1 MENIGIRVSYEPMFK
16 SKDIIF
22 RSPNANS
29 YQTLIDLA
37 SKFIIIRRKTDGSIE
52 GFIEFAKPKLLYI
65 LYKIEDVIWYHRTS
79 SVVEVIQYF
88 SVGDYISIR
97 KPNIS
102 ISKNEIIHD
111 KRYMLTNNLEKDFK
125 ILVKQVQDER
135 KDKQELKLKLQEKE
149 NELLE
154 YKAIVSARLDELKS
168 QMDYEILTLRRE
180 LL

>member
-1 MENIGIRVSYEPMFK
+1 MDNIGIRFSYEPMFK

-22 RSPNANS
+22 RAPNDNS
-29 YQTLIDLA
+29 YQTLIDIA
-37 SKFIIIRRKTDGSIE
+37 SKFIIIRKKTDGSIE

-65 LYKIEDVIWYHRTS
+65 LYKIQDIIWYYRTTSIADVIQH
-79 SVVEVIQYF
+79 F

-97 KPNIS
+97 KPNVS

-125 ILVKQVQDER
+125 ILVKQIHDER
-135 KDKQELKLKLQEKE
+135 KDKQELKLKLQDKE

-168 QMDYEILTLRRE
+168 QMDYEILILRRE